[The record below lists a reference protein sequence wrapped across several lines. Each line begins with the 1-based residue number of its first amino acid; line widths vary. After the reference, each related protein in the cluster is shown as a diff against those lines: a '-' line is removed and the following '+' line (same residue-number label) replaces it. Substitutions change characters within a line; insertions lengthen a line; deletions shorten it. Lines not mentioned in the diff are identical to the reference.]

1 MLGMYILLIPLFG
14 FILVDRIKK
23 LLTAIKSRD
32 YEEIGID
39 AIFLALITVI
49 CVLLVVLIV
58 STQR

>member
-23 LLTAIKSRD
+23 LLTAIKNRD

>member
-23 LLTAIKSRD
+23 LLTAIKNRD

-58 STQR
+58 SVRH

>member
-14 FILVDRIKK
+14 FILIDRIKK
-23 LLTAIKSRD
+23 LLTAIKNRD

-58 STQR
+58 SVGH

>member
-23 LLTAIKSRD
+23 LLTAIKNRD

-58 STQR
+58 SVGH

>member
-1 MLGMYILLIPLFG
+1 MYILLIPLFG

-23 LLTAIKSRD
+23 LLTAIKNRD

-58 STQR
+58 